1 MSFTRDVRCHLV
13 RDGAIERTEVHRL
26 VVRAYNPHEVV
37 SMLHEAGFAEAA
49 FTEQPLW
56 DGRPFHVFSAI
67 RP

>member
-1 MSFTRDVRCHLV
+1 
-13 RDGAIERTEVHRL
+13 
-26 VVRAYNPHEVV
+26 
-37 SMLHEAGFAEAA
+37 MLHEAGFAEAA